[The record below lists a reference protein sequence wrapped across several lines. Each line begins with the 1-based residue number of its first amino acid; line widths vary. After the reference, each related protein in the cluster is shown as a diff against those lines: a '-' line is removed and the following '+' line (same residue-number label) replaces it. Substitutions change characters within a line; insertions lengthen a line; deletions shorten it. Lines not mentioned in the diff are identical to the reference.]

1 MHRTSVAAVVVLFVA
16 VLQLSA
22 RTDPT
27 QEDCTTVKPGPDW
40 TCANGNWYPPGYPIP
55 VPDPSECTT
64 IRPGEE
70 WFCFNG
76 NWYPPGVPVPGGT
89 STPPP
94 PPPPPSET
102 TCTTVQPGSD
112 WTCFNGGWLPPG
124 ILGTC
129 NTALSSGGGF
139 LDSITVDGAGEA
151 VHLFVLVEPT
161 FSCLWSAI
169 SDVSWIT
176 LDSPAF
182 PDFFPGDG
190 DVRFTVQPNT
200 TGAERIGHV
209 LVAEKVLT
217 VIQPA
222 Q

>member
-27 QEDCTTVKPGPDW
+27 QEDCTTLQPGPDW

-55 VPDPSECTT
+55 APDPSACTT

-76 NWYPPGVPVPGGT
+76 NWYPPGFPVPGGT
-89 STPPP
+89 STP

-102 TCTTVQPGSD
+102 TCTTVQPGPD

-139 LDSITVDGAGEA
+139 LDSITVAGAGET

-161 FSCLWSAI
+161 FSCLLERNFGCELDHSGLPRVSRPSSRATATSGSPCSRTRLALSASATFWSPRR
-169 SDVSWIT
+169 S
-176 LDSPAF
+176 
-182 PDFFPGDG
+182 
-190 DVRFTVQPNT
+190 
-200 TGAERIGHV
+200 
-209 LVAEKVLT
+209 
-217 VIQPA
+217 
-222 Q
+222 